1 MSTVVTRAA
10 KGFPLSWNDMDNNI
24 NNLNNDKLEKNNN
37 LSDVANATTAR
48 TNLNAQTYNANLT
61 TVGNTITSAGL
72 ALIDDASASEQR
84 TTLGLVIGTDV
95 QAYNSLLASI
105 AGGTTDLS
113 YINRIING
121 DFKVDQRNAAASQT
135 ISAGNANPIY
145 TLDRWYAYCTGAN
158 LTTQQTSVNNE
169 NRLKFTGATSN
180 TALGLGQRI
189 EAKNCSD
196 LPNKTVTLSCK
207 LSSTSLTS
215 ITWTVYYANSTDSF
229 GTIASPTR
237 TFISS
242 GTFTINTT
250 ETLYKTTVNIPSGAN
265 TGLEIVF
272 SSAVGLGAGQ
282 TLTIGDVQ
290 LEDGSITSPV
300 FSRRSYGQELNL
312 CQRYYEESKSS
323 ISLGFPCPNT
333 GGYNQYF
340 YIAFKQNKRASPT
353 VSFTLGS
360 LSNVNSY
367 NLSSSAIE
375 TFSFQVIGT
384 NAANTSFALT
394 GWTATSE
401 L

>member
-1 MSTVVTRAA
+1 MSTVVTRAV
-10 KGFPLSWNDMDNNI
+10 KGFPLSWADMDNNI
-24 NNLNNDKLEKNNN
+24 NNLNTDKSEKANN
-37 LSDVANATTAR
+37 LSDLTNAATAR
-48 TNLNAQTYNANLT
+48 TNLGVA
-61 TVGNTITSAGL
+61 
-72 ALIDDASASEQR
+72 
-84 TTLGLVIGTDV
+84 IGTNV

-105 AGGTTDLS
+105 AGGTTDIS

-121 DFKVDQRNAAASQT
+121 DFRVDQRNAAASQT

-145 TLDRWYAYCTGAN
+145 TLDRWYAYCTGTN
-158 LTTQQTSVNNE
+158 LTTQQTSANNE
-169 NRLKFTGATSN
+169 NRLRFTGAASN

-189 EAKNCSD
+189 EARNCSD
-196 LPNKTVTLSCK
+196 LRGKTVTLSCK

-215 ITWTVYYANSTDSF
+215 ITWAVYYASSTDSF

-237 TFISS
+237 TSISS

-250 ETLYKTTVNIPSGAN
+250 ETLYKTTVSIPSAAD
-265 TGLEIVF
+265 TGLEIVL
-272 SSAVGLGAGQ
+272 SSSTGLGAGQ
-282 TLTIGDVQ
+282 TWTIGDVQ

-323 ISLGFPCPNT
+323 IFLGFPCPNT
-333 GGYNQYF
+333 GGYYHDF
-340 YIAFKQNKRASPT
+340 YIAFKQIKRSAPSVAFT
-353 VSFTLGS
+353 VGS

-367 NLSSSAIE
+367 SLLSSVVEA
-375 TFSFQVIGT
+375 FSFQVIGS

-394 GWTATSE
+394 SWTANSE